1 MYASHKPKRMSLN
14 IKKVQGSD
22 RGVRQMSSFKSN
34 EDQDKNV
41 KTFSNQSSGK
51 NSQSIILSSRRKS
64 KAQ

>member
-1 MYASHKPKRMSLN
+1 
-14 IKKVQGSD
+14 
-22 RGVRQMSSFKSN
+22 MSSFKSN